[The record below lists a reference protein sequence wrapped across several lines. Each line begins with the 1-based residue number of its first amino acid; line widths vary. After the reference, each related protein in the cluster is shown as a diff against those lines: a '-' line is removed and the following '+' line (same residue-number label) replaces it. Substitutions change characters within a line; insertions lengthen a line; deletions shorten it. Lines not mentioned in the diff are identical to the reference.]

1 MIDIRKD
8 DWLVLAVVIAVISP
22 ILPLVGN
29 PTNLAAIVMFIALM
43 HSGNQRLLL
52 GLVYMMCLLLL
63 LVSASTMTGFFAVES
78 AYTINPNAF
87 GPFFRI
93 AICFFAL
100 RAADDVASIQRK
112 LLWVGFFASAFA
124 VLQYFSLSV
133 AEFTSKYYLAP
144 ERSAVFTE
152 DFSGDAFVRVI
163 GFYEN
168 PSSVALVSIALI
180 LVSLDA
186 FSRGNLDRI
195 ALMLFVL
202 MHVAAGLLSLS
213 KIFFAGLPLV
223 LLQLVAL
230 RFRKAALLA
239 IILSCL
245 VVALVYA
252 SYESTLLDV
261 IRYAFNATLDPDL
274 ALKGRYLPEQEA
286 VISRSWFSGY
296 GLINFDNVNIN
307 DSAYLVTLYLLGLFG
322 GLVLVIHVLWGLW
335 SEGPLPLTLYLLLI
349 LILIAGVGANSIL
362 GFRVD
367 IYLTALCAMLCRNA
381 TAERVKKLC

>member
-1 MIDIRKD
+1 MFDIRKD

-22 ILPLVGN
+22 VLPFVGN
-29 PTNLAAIVMFIALM
+29 PTNLAAVVMLIALV
-43 HSGNQRLLL
+43 HSGNKGLLL
-52 GLVYMMCLLLL
+52 GLVYMMCLVLLL
-63 LVSASTMTGFFAVES
+63 ASASTVTGFFAVES
-78 AYTINPNAF
+78 SYTINPNAF

-124 VLQYFSLSV
+124 VLQYFSLSA

-168 PSSVALVSIALI
+168 PSSVALLSIALI

-186 FSRGNLDRI
+186 FSKGSFGRI
-195 ALMLFVL
+195 TLVLFVL

-239 IILSCL
+239 IVLSCL

-252 SYESTLLDV
+252 FYESTLLDV
-261 IRYAFNATLDPDL
+261 IRYAFSATLDPDL
-274 ALKGRYLPEQEA
+274 ALKGRYLPEQEE
-286 VISRSWFSGY
+286 VISRSWLSGY
-296 GLINFDNVNIN
+296 GLINLDNVNIN
-307 DSAYLVTLYLLGLFG
+307 DSAYLVTLYLLGFFG
-322 GLVLVIHVLWGLW
+322 GLVLMMHILWWLW
-335 SEGPLPLTLYLLLI
+335 TGRRLPLTLYLLLV

-367 IYLTALCAMLCRNA
+367 IYLTALCALLCRNSI
-381 TAERVKKLC
+381 AERVKKLC